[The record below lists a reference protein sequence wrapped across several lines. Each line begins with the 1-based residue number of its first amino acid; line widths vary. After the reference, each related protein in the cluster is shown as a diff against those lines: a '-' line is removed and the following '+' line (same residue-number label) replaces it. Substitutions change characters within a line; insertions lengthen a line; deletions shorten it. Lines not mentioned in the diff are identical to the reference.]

1 MAHHPRNDHFS
12 GLDALIQGINMEKAM
27 LVIRGIAALAMVVA
41 ATAGHAQGFP
51 SKPLRIISPYPP
63 GGGNDTMCRTIQPK
77 LSELLGQQ
85 VIVDNR
91 GGANTIIGTEALARA
106 APDGYTI
113 ELVPNVHAINP
124 ALYAKLPYDPI
135 RDFTP
140 ITLVGDSPLIV
151 TVHPSLPART
161 VNALL
166 ALARRQ
172 PGEVQYGSSGT
183 GSVGQMAV
191 VQLEQMTG
199 TKFLHVPYRGTAP
212 MLIDV
217 INGQLMFTF
226 ASALGVMPHVR
237 SGRLRAVA
245 ITSARRSPAL
255 PQLPTVGESVPGY
268 SFILWYGLIA
278 PAGVPQ
284 DIVKRLNTEIGRVL
298 NDPEVRS
305 KLAQQGVEASPTTSK
320 EFGDLIASDLKKYA
334 LLVKQAGVKVR

>member
-1 MAHHPRNDHFS
+1 
-12 GLDALIQGINMEKAM
+12 M
-27 LVIRGIAALAMVVA
+27 LALAAVVA
-41 ATAGHAQGFP
+41 ATATHAQGFP
-51 SKPLRIISPYPP
+51 SKTIRLISPFPP

-77 LSELLGQQ
+77 LSELLGQP

-91 GGANTIIGTEALARA
+91 GGANTIIGTEALAHA

-135 RDFTP
+135 KDFTP
-140 ITLVGDSPLIV
+140 ITLVGESPQIV

-161 VNALL
+161 INALL
-166 ALARRQ
+166 ALARHR
-172 PGEVQYGSSGT
+172 PGEVQYGSSGI

-226 ASALGVMPHVR
+226 ASALGVMPHIS
-237 SGRLRAVA
+237 SGRLRAIA
-245 ITSARRSPAL
+245 TTSAKRSPAL
-255 PQLPTVGESVPGY
+255 PQVPTVAESVAGY
-268 SFILWYGLIA
+268 SFILWYGVIA

-284 DIVKRLNTEIGRVL
+284 EVVRRLNTDIGKVL
-298 NDPEVRS
+298 NDPGVRS
-305 KLAQQGVEASPTTSK
+305 SLAQQGVEASPTTAK

-334 LLVKQAGVKVR
+334 LLVRQSGLKAQ

>member
-1 MAHHPRNDHFS
+1 MS
-12 GLDALIQGINMEKAM
+12 G
-27 LVIRGIAALAMVVA
+27 IRGMLALAAVVA
-41 ATAGHAQGFP
+41 ATATYAQGFP
-51 SKPLRIISPYPP
+51 SKTIRLISPFPP

-77 LSELLGQQ
+77 LSELLGQP

-91 GGANTIIGTEALARA
+91 GGANTIIGTEALAHA

-135 RDFTP
+135 KDFTP
-140 ITLVGDSPLIV
+140 ITLVGESPQIV

-161 VNALL
+161 INALL
-166 ALARRQ
+166 ALARHR
-172 PGEVQYGSSGT
+172 PGEVQYGSSGI

-226 ASALGVMPHVR
+226 ASALGVMPHIS
-237 SGRLRAVA
+237 SGRLRAIA
-245 ITSARRSPAL
+245 TTSAKRSPAL
-255 PQLPTVGESVPGY
+255 PQVPTVAESVAGY
-268 SFILWYGLIA
+268 SFILWYGVIA

-284 DIVKRLNTEIGRVL
+284 EVVRRLNTDIGKVL
-298 NDPEVRS
+298 NDPGVRS
-305 KLAQQGVEASPTTSK
+305 SLAQQGVEASPTTAK

-334 LLVKQAGVKVR
+334 LLVRQSGLKAQ

>member
-1 MAHHPRNDHFS
+1 
-12 GLDALIQGINMEKAM
+12 
-27 LVIRGIAALAMVVA
+27 
-41 ATAGHAQGFP
+41 
-51 SKPLRIISPYPP
+51 
-63 GGGNDTMCRTIQPK
+63 MCRTIQPK
-77 LSELLGQQ
+77 LSELLGQP

-91 GGANTIIGTEALARA
+91 GGANTIIGTEALAHA

-135 RDFTP
+135 KDFTP
-140 ITLVGDSPLIV
+140 ITLVGESPQIV

-161 VNALL
+161 INALL
-166 ALARRQ
+166 ALARHR
-172 PGEVQYGSSGT
+172 PGEVQYGSSGI

-226 ASALGVMPHVR
+226 ASALGVMPHIS
-237 SGRLRAVA
+237 SGRLRAIA
-245 ITSARRSPAL
+245 TTSAKRSPAL
-255 PQLPTVGESVPGY
+255 PQVPTVAESVAGY
-268 SFILWYGLIA
+268 SFILWYGVIA

-284 DIVKRLNTEIGRVL
+284 EVVRRLNTDIGKVL
-298 NDPEVRS
+298 NDPGVRS
-305 KLAQQGVEASPTTSK
+305 SLAQQGVEASPTTAK

-334 LLVKQAGVKVR
+334 LLVRQSGLKAQ

>member
-1 MAHHPRNDHFS
+1 
-12 GLDALIQGINMEKAM
+12 
-27 LVIRGIAALAMVVA
+27 
-41 ATAGHAQGFP
+41 
-51 SKPLRIISPYPP
+51 
-63 GGGNDTMCRTIQPK
+63 MCRTIQPK
-77 LSELLGQQ
+77 LSELLGQP

-91 GGANTIIGTEALARA
+91 GGANTIIGTEALAHA

-135 RDFTP
+135 KDFTP
-140 ITLVGDSPLIV
+140 ITLVGESPQIV

-161 VNALL
+161 INALL
-166 ALARRQ
+166 ALARHR
-172 PGEVQYGSSGT
+172 PGEVQYGSSGI

-226 ASALGVMPHVR
+226 ASALGVMPHIS
-237 SGRLRAVA
+237 SGRLRAIA
-245 ITSARRSPAL
+245 TTSAKRSPAL
-255 PQLPTVGESVPGY
+255 PQVPTVAESVAGY
-268 SFILWYGLIA
+268 SFILWYGVIA

-284 DIVKRLNTEIGRVL
+284 EVVRRLNTDIGKVL
-298 NDPEVRS
+298 NDPAVRS
-305 KLAQQGVEASPTTSK
+305 SLAQQGVEVSPTTAK

-334 LLVKQAGVKVR
+334 LLVRQSGLKAQ

>member
-1 MAHHPRNDHFS
+1 
-12 GLDALIQGINMEKAM
+12 
-27 LVIRGIAALAMVVA
+27 
-41 ATAGHAQGFP
+41 
-51 SKPLRIISPYPP
+51 
-63 GGGNDTMCRTIQPK
+63 MCRTIQPK

-91 GGANTIIGTEALARA
+91 GGANTIIGTEALAHA

-135 RDFTP
+135 KDFTP
-140 ITLVGDSPLIV
+140 ITLVGESPQIV

-161 VNALL
+161 INALL
-166 ALARRQ
+166 ALARHR
-172 PGEVQYGSSGT
+172 PGEVQYGSSGI

-226 ASALGVMPHVR
+226 ASALGVMPHIS
-237 SGRLRAVA
+237 SGRLRAIA
-245 ITSARRSPAL
+245 TTSAKRSPAL
-255 PQLPTVGESVPGY
+255 PQVPTVAESVAGY
-268 SFILWYGLIA
+268 SFILWYGVIA

-284 DIVKRLNTEIGRVL
+284 EVVRRLNTDIGKVL
-298 NDPEVRS
+298 NDPGVRS
-305 KLAQQGVEASPTTSK
+305 SLAQQGVEASPTTAK
-320 EFGDLIASDLKKYA
+320 EFGDLIATDLKKYA
-334 LLVKQAGVKVR
+334 LLVRQSGLKAQ

>member
-1 MAHHPRNDHFS
+1 MS
-12 GLDALIQGINMEKAM
+12 G
-27 LVIRGIAALAMVVA
+27 IRGMLALAAVVA
-41 ATAGHAQGFP
+41 ATATHAQGFP
-51 SKPLRIISPYPP
+51 SKTIRLISPFPP

-77 LSELLGQQ
+77 LSELLGQP
-85 VIVDNR
+85 VIVVNR
-91 GGANTIIGTEALARA
+91 GGANTIIGTEALAHA

-135 RDFTP
+135 KDFTP
-140 ITLVGDSPLIV
+140 ITLVGESPQIV

-161 VNALL
+161 INALL
-166 ALARRQ
+166 ALARHR
-172 PGEVQYGSSGT
+172 PGEVQYGSSGI

-226 ASALGVMPHVR
+226 ASALGVMPHIS
-237 SGRLRAVA
+237 SGRLRAIA
-245 ITSARRSPAL
+245 TTSAKRSPAL
-255 PQLPTVGESVPGY
+255 PQVPTVAESVAGY
-268 SFILWYGLIA
+268 SFILWYGVIA

-284 DIVKRLNTEIGRVL
+284 EVVRRLNTDIGKVL
-298 NDPEVRS
+298 NDPGVRS
-305 KLAQQGVEASPTTSK
+305 SLAQQGVEASPTTAK

-334 LLVKQAGVKVR
+334 LLVRQSGLKAQ

>member
-1 MAHHPRNDHFS
+1 MS
-12 GLDALIQGINMEKAM
+12 G
-27 LVIRGIAALAMVVA
+27 IRGMLALAAVVA
-41 ATAGHAQGFP
+41 ATATHAQGFP
-51 SKPLRIISPYPP
+51 SKTIRLISPFPP

-77 LSELLGQQ
+77 LSELLGQP

-91 GGANTIIGTEALARA
+91 GGANTIIGTEALAHA

-135 RDFTP
+135 KDFTP
-140 ITLVGDSPLIV
+140 ITLVGESPQIV

-161 VNALL
+161 INALL
-166 ALARRQ
+166 ALARHR
-172 PGEVQYGSSGT
+172 PGEVQYGSSGI

-226 ASALGVMPHVR
+226 ASALGVMPHIS
-237 SGRLRAVA
+237 SGRLRAIA
-245 ITSARRSPAL
+245 TTSAKRSPAL
-255 PQLPTVGESVPGY
+255 PQVPTVAESVAGY
-268 SFILWYGLIA
+268 SFILWYGVIA

-284 DIVKRLNTEIGRVL
+284 EVVRRLNTDIGKVL
-298 NDPEVRS
+298 NDPGVRS
-305 KLAQQGVEASPTTSK
+305 SLAQQGVEASPTTAK
-320 EFGDLIASDLKKYA
+320 EFGDLIATDLKKYA
-334 LLVKQAGVKVR
+334 LLVRQSGLKAQ

>member
-1 MAHHPRNDHFS
+1 
-12 GLDALIQGINMEKAM
+12 M
-27 LVIRGIAALAMVVA
+27 LALAAVVA
-41 ATAGHAQGFP
+41 ATATHAQGFP
-51 SKPLRIISPYPP
+51 SKTIRLISPFPP

-77 LSELLGQQ
+77 LSELLGQP

-91 GGANTIIGTEALARA
+91 GGANTIIGTEALAHA

-135 RDFTP
+135 KDFTP
-140 ITLVGDSPLIV
+140 ITLVGESPQIV

-161 VNALL
+161 INALL
-166 ALARRQ
+166 ALARQR
-172 PGEVQYGSSGT
+172 PGEVQYGSSGI

-226 ASALGVMPHVR
+226 ASALGVMPHIS
-237 SGRLRAVA
+237 SGRLRAIA
-245 ITSARRSPAL
+245 TTSAKRSPAL
-255 PQLPTVGESVPGY
+255 PQVPTVAESVAGY
-268 SFILWYGLIA
+268 SFILWYGVIA

-284 DIVKRLNTEIGRVL
+284 EVVRRLNTDIGKVL
-298 NDPEVRS
+298 NDPGVRS
-305 KLAQQGVEASPTTSK
+305 SLAQQGVEASPTTAK

-334 LLVKQAGVKVR
+334 LLVRQSGLKAQ

>member
-1 MAHHPRNDHFS
+1 
-12 GLDALIQGINMEKAM
+12 
-27 LVIRGIAALAMVVA
+27 
-41 ATAGHAQGFP
+41 
-51 SKPLRIISPYPP
+51 
-63 GGGNDTMCRTIQPK
+63 MCRTIQPK
-77 LSELLGQQ
+77 LSELLGQP

-91 GGANTIIGTEALARA
+91 GGANTIIGTEALAHA

-135 RDFTP
+135 KDFTP
-140 ITLVGDSPLIV
+140 ITLVGESPQIV

-161 VNALL
+161 INALL
-166 ALARRQ
+166 ALARHR
-172 PGEVQYGSSGT
+172 PGEVQYGSSGI

-199 TKFLHVPYRGTAP
+199 TQFLHVPYRGTAP

-226 ASALGVMPHVR
+226 ASALGVMPHIS
-237 SGRLRAVA
+237 SGRLRAIA
-245 ITSARRSPAL
+245 TTSAKRSPAL
-255 PQLPTVGESVPGY
+255 PQVPTVAESVAGY
-268 SFILWYGLIA
+268 SFILWYGVIA

-284 DIVKRLNTEIGRVL
+284 EVVRRLNTDIGKVL
-298 NDPEVRS
+298 NDPGVRS
-305 KLAQQGVEASPTTSK
+305 SLAQQGVEASPTTAK

-334 LLVKQAGVKVR
+334 LLVRQSGLKAQ

>member
-1 MAHHPRNDHFS
+1 
-12 GLDALIQGINMEKAM
+12 M
-27 LVIRGIAALAMVVA
+27 LALAAVVA
-41 ATAGHAQGFP
+41 ATATHAQGFP
-51 SKPLRIISPYPP
+51 SKTIRLISPFPP

-77 LSELLGQQ
+77 LSELLGQP

-91 GGANTIIGTEALARA
+91 GGANTIIGTEALAHA

-135 RDFTP
+135 KDFTP
-140 ITLVGDSPLIV
+140 ITLVGESPQIV

-161 VNALL
+161 INALL
-166 ALARRQ
+166 ALARHR
-172 PGEVQYGSSGT
+172 PGEVQYGSSGI

-226 ASALGVMPHVR
+226 ASALGVMPHIS
-237 SGRLRAVA
+237 SGRLRAIA
-245 ITSARRSPAL
+245 TTSAKRSPAL
-255 PQLPTVGESVPGY
+255 PQVPTVAESVAGY
-268 SFILWYGLIA
+268 SFVLWYGVIA

-284 DIVKRLNTEIGRVL
+284 EVVRRLNTDIGKVL
-298 NDPEVRS
+298 NDPGVRS
-305 KLAQQGVEASPTTSK
+305 SLAQQGVEASPTTAK

-334 LLVKQAGVKVR
+334 LLVRQSGLKAQ

>member
-1 MAHHPRNDHFS
+1 MS
-12 GLDALIQGINMEKAM
+12 G
-27 LVIRGIAALAMVVA
+27 IRGMLALAAVVA
-41 ATAGHAQGFP
+41 ATATHGQGFP
-51 SKPLRIISPYPP
+51 SKTIRLISPFPP

-77 LSELLGQQ
+77 LSELLGQP

-91 GGANTIIGTEALARA
+91 GGANTIIGTEALAHA

-135 RDFTP
+135 KDFTP
-140 ITLVGDSPLIV
+140 ITLVGESPQIV

-161 VNALL
+161 INALL
-166 ALARRQ
+166 ALARHR
-172 PGEVQYGSSGT
+172 PGEVQYGSSGI

-226 ASALGVMPHVR
+226 ASALGVMPHIS
-237 SGRLRAVA
+237 SGRLRAIA
-245 ITSARRSPAL
+245 TTSAKRSPAL
-255 PQLPTVGESVPGY
+255 PQVPTVAESVAGY
-268 SFILWYGLIA
+268 SFILWYGVIA

-284 DIVKRLNTEIGRVL
+284 EVVRRLNTDIGKVL
-298 NDPEVRS
+298 NDPGVRS
-305 KLAQQGVEASPTTSK
+305 SLAQQGVEASPTTAK

-334 LLVKQAGVKVR
+334 LLVRQSGLKAQ

>member
-1 MAHHPRNDHFS
+1 
-12 GLDALIQGINMEKAM
+12 M
-27 LVIRGIAALAMVVA
+27 LALAAVVA
-41 ATAGHAQGFP
+41 ATATHAQGFP
-51 SKPLRIISPYPP
+51 SKTIRLISPFPP

-77 LSELLGQQ
+77 LSELLGQP

-91 GGANTIIGTEALARA
+91 GGANTIIGTEALAHA

-135 RDFTP
+135 KDFTP
-140 ITLVGDSPLIV
+140 ITLVGESPQIV

-161 VNALL
+161 INALL
-166 ALARRQ
+166 ALARHR
-172 PGEVQYGSSGT
+172 PGEVQYGSSGI

-199 TKFLHVPYRGTAP
+199 TKFLHIPYRGTAP
-212 MLIDV
+212 MLVDV

-226 ASALGVMPHVR
+226 ASALGVMPHIS
-237 SGRLRAVA
+237 SGRLRAIA
-245 ITSARRSPAL
+245 TTSAKRSPAL
-255 PQLPTVGESVPGY
+255 PQVPTVAESVAAY
-268 SFILWYGLIA
+268 SFILWYGVIA

-284 DIVKRLNTEIGRVL
+284 EVVRRLNTDIGKVL
-298 NDPEVRS
+298 NDPGVRS
-305 KLAQQGVEASPTTSK
+305 SLAQQGVEASPTTAK

-334 LLVKQAGVKVR
+334 LLVRQSGLKAQ

>member
-1 MAHHPRNDHFS
+1 MS
-12 GLDALIQGINMEKAM
+12 G
-27 LVIRGIAALAMVVA
+27 IRGMLALAAVVA
-41 ATAGHAQGFP
+41 ATATHAQGFP
-51 SKPLRIISPYPP
+51 SKTIRLISPFPP

-77 LSELLGQQ
+77 LSELLGQP

-91 GGANTIIGTEALARA
+91 GGANTIIGTEALAHA

-135 RDFTP
+135 KDFTP
-140 ITLVGDSPLIV
+140 ITLVGESPQIV
-151 TVHPSLPART
+151 TGHPSLPART
-161 VNALL
+161 INALL
-166 ALARRQ
+166 ALARHR
-172 PGEVQYGSSGT
+172 PGEVQYGSSGI

-226 ASALGVMPHVR
+226 ASALGVMPHIS
-237 SGRLRAVA
+237 SGRLRAIA
-245 ITSARRSPAL
+245 TTSAKRSPAL
-255 PQLPTVGESVPGY
+255 PQVPTVAESVAGY
-268 SFILWYGLIA
+268 SFILWYGVIA

-284 DIVKRLNTEIGRVL
+284 EVVRRLNTDIGKVL
-298 NDPEVRS
+298 NDPGIRS
-305 KLAQQGVEASPTTSK
+305 SLAQQGVEASPTTAK

-334 LLVKQAGVKVR
+334 LLVRQSGLKAQ

>member
-1 MAHHPRNDHFS
+1 MS
-12 GLDALIQGINMEKAM
+12 G
-27 LVIRGIAALAMVVA
+27 IRGMLALAAVVA
-41 ATAGHAQGFP
+41 ATATHAQGFP
-51 SKPLRIISPYPP
+51 SKTIRLISPFPP

-77 LSELLGQQ
+77 LSELLGQP

-91 GGANTIIGTEALARA
+91 GGANTIIGTEALAHA

-135 RDFTP
+135 KDFTP
-140 ITLVGDSPLIV
+140 ITLVGESPQIV

-161 VNALL
+161 INALL
-166 ALARRQ
+166 ALARHR
-172 PGEVQYGSSGT
+172 PGEVQYGSSGI

-226 ASALGVMPHVR
+226 ASALGVMPHIS
-237 SGRLRAVA
+237 SGRLRAIA
-245 ITSARRSPAL
+245 TTSAKRSPAL
-255 PQLPTVGESVPGY
+255 PQVPTVAESVAGY
-268 SFILWYGLIA
+268 SFILWYGVIA

-284 DIVKRLNTEIGRVL
+284 EVVRRLNTDIGKVL
-298 NDPEVRS
+298 NDPGVRS
-305 KLAQQGVEASPTTSK
+305 SLAQQGVEASPTTAK

-334 LLVKQAGVKVR
+334 LLVRQSGLKAQ

>member
-1 MAHHPRNDHFS
+1 MS
-12 GLDALIQGINMEKAM
+12 G
-27 LVIRGIAALAMVVA
+27 IRGMLALAAVVA
-41 ATAGHAQGFP
+41 ATASYAQGFP
-51 SKPLRIISPYPP
+51 SKTIRLISPFPP

-77 LSELLGQQ
+77 LSELLGQP

-91 GGANTIIGTEALARA
+91 GGANTIIGTEALAHA

-135 RDFTP
+135 KDFTP
-140 ITLVGDSPLIV
+140 ITLVGESPQIV

-161 VNALL
+161 INALL
-166 ALARRQ
+166 ALARHR
-172 PGEVQYGSSGT
+172 PGEVQYGSSGI

-226 ASALGVMPHVR
+226 ASALGVMPHIS
-237 SGRLRAVA
+237 SGRLRAIA
-245 ITSARRSPAL
+245 TTSAKRSPAL
-255 PQLPTVGESVPGY
+255 PQVPTVAESVAGY
-268 SFILWYGLIA
+268 SFILWYGVIA

-284 DIVKRLNTEIGRVL
+284 EVVRRLNTDIGKVL
-298 NDPEVRS
+298 NDPGVRS
-305 KLAQQGVEASPTTSK
+305 SLAQQGVEASPTTAK

-334 LLVKQAGVKVR
+334 LLVRQSGLKAQ

>member
-1 MAHHPRNDHFS
+1 
-12 GLDALIQGINMEKAM
+12 
-27 LVIRGIAALAMVVA
+27 
-41 ATAGHAQGFP
+41 
-51 SKPLRIISPYPP
+51 
-63 GGGNDTMCRTIQPK
+63 MCRTIQPK
-77 LSELLGQQ
+77 LSELLGQP

-91 GGANTIIGTEALARA
+91 GGANTIIGTEALAHA

-135 RDFTP
+135 KDFTP
-140 ITLVGDSPLIV
+140 ITLVGESPQIV

-161 VNALL
+161 INALL
-166 ALARRQ
+166 ALARHR
-172 PGEVQYGSSGT
+172 PGEVQYGSSGI

-226 ASALGVMPHVR
+226 ASALGVMPHIS
-237 SGRLRAVA
+237 SGRLRAIA
-245 ITSARRSPAL
+245 TTSAKRSPAL
-255 PQLPTVGESVPGY
+255 PQVPTVAESVAGY
-268 SFILWYGLIA
+268 SFVLWYGVIA

-284 DIVKRLNTEIGRVL
+284 EVVRRLNTDIGKVL
-298 NDPEVRS
+298 NDPGVRS
-305 KLAQQGVEASPTTSK
+305 SLAQQGVEASPTTAK

-334 LLVKQAGVKVR
+334 LLVRQSGLKAQ

>member
-1 MAHHPRNDHFS
+1 MS
-12 GLDALIQGINMEKAM
+12 G
-27 LVIRGIAALAMVVA
+27 IRGMLALAAVVA
-41 ATAGHAQGFP
+41 ATATHGQGFP
-51 SKPLRIISPYPP
+51 SKTIRLISPFPP

-77 LSELLGQQ
+77 LSELLGQP

-91 GGANTIIGTEALARA
+91 GGANTIIGTEALAHA

-135 RDFTP
+135 KDFTP
-140 ITLVGDSPLIV
+140 ITLVGESPQIV
-151 TVHPSLPART
+151 TVHPSLPAGT
-161 VNALL
+161 INALL
-166 ALARRQ
+166 ALARHR
-172 PGEVQYGSSGT
+172 PGEVQYGSSGI

-226 ASALGVMPHVR
+226 ASALGVMPHIS
-237 SGRLRAVA
+237 SGRLRAIA
-245 ITSARRSPAL
+245 TTSAKRSPAL
-255 PQLPTVGESVPGY
+255 PQVPTVAESVAGY
-268 SFILWYGLIA
+268 SFILWYGVIA

-284 DIVKRLNTEIGRVL
+284 EVVRRLNTDIGKVL
-298 NDPEVRS
+298 NDPGVRS
-305 KLAQQGVEASPTTSK
+305 SLAQQGVEASPTTAK

-334 LLVKQAGVKVR
+334 LLVRQSGLKAQ

>member
-1 MAHHPRNDHFS
+1 MS
-12 GLDALIQGINMEKAM
+12 G
-27 LVIRGIAALAMVVA
+27 IRGMLALAAVVVA
-41 ATAGHAQGFP
+41 TATHAQGFP
-51 SKPLRIISPYPP
+51 SKTIRLISPFPP

-77 LSELLGQQ
+77 LSELLGQP

-91 GGANTIIGTEALARA
+91 GGANTIIGTEALAHA

-135 RDFTP
+135 KDFTP
-140 ITLVGDSPLIV
+140 ITLVGESPQIV

-161 VNALL
+161 INALL
-166 ALARRQ
+166 ALARHR
-172 PGEVQYGSSGT
+172 PGEVQYGSSGI

-226 ASALGVMPHVR
+226 ASALGVMPHIS
-237 SGRLRAVA
+237 SGRLRAIA
-245 ITSARRSPAL
+245 TTSAKRSPAL
-255 PQLPTVGESVPGY
+255 PQVPTVAESVAGY
-268 SFILWYGLIA
+268 SFILWYGVIA

-284 DIVKRLNTEIGRVL
+284 EVVRRLNTDIGKVL
-298 NDPEVRS
+298 NDPGVRS
-305 KLAQQGVEASPTTSK
+305 SLAQQGVEASPTTAK

-334 LLVKQAGVKVR
+334 LLVRQSGLKAQ

>member
-1 MAHHPRNDHFS
+1 MS
-12 GLDALIQGINMEKAM
+12 G
-27 LVIRGIAALAMVVA
+27 IRGMLALAAVVA
-41 ATAGHAQGFP
+41 ATATHAQGFP
-51 SKPLRIISPYPP
+51 SKTIRLISPFPP

-77 LSELLGQQ
+77 LSELLGQP

-91 GGANTIIGTEALARA
+91 GGANTIIGTEALAHA

-135 RDFTP
+135 KDFTP
-140 ITLVGDSPLIV
+140 ITLVGESPQIV

-161 VNALL
+161 INALL
-166 ALARRQ
+166 ALARHR
-172 PGEVQYGSSGT
+172 PGEVQYGSSGI

-226 ASALGVMPHVR
+226 ASALGVMPHIS
-237 SGRLRAVA
+237 SGRLRAIA
-245 ITSARRSPAL
+245 TTSAKRSPAL
-255 PQLPTVGESVPGY
+255 TQVPTVAESVAGY
-268 SFILWYGLIA
+268 SFILWYGVIA

-284 DIVKRLNTEIGRVL
+284 EVVRRLNTDIGKVL
-298 NDPEVRS
+298 NDPGVRS
-305 KLAQQGVEASPTTSK
+305 SLAQQGVEASPTTAK

-334 LLVKQAGVKVR
+334 LLVRQSGLKAQ

>member
-1 MAHHPRNDHFS
+1 
-12 GLDALIQGINMEKAM
+12 
-27 LVIRGIAALAMVVA
+27 
-41 ATAGHAQGFP
+41 
-51 SKPLRIISPYPP
+51 
-63 GGGNDTMCRTIQPK
+63 MCRTIQPK
-77 LSELLGQQ
+77 LSELLGQP

-91 GGANTIIGTEALARA
+91 GGANTIIGTEALAHA

-135 RDFTP
+135 KDFTP
-140 ITLVGDSPLIV
+140 ITLVGESPQIV

-161 VNALL
+161 INALL
-166 ALARRQ
+166 ALARHR
-172 PGEVQYGSSGT
+172 PGEVQYGSSGI

-226 ASALGVMPHVR
+226 ASALGVMPHIS
-237 SGRLRAVA
+237 SGRVRAIA
-245 ITSARRSPAL
+245 TTSAKRSPAL
-255 PQLPTVGESVPGY
+255 PQVPTVAESVAGY
-268 SFILWYGLIA
+268 SFILWYGVIA

-284 DIVKRLNTEIGRVL
+284 EVVRRLNTDIGKVL
-298 NDPEVRS
+298 NDPGVRS
-305 KLAQQGVEASPTTSK
+305 SLAQQGVEASPTTAK

-334 LLVKQAGVKVR
+334 LLVRQSGLKAQ

>member
-1 MAHHPRNDHFS
+1 
-12 GLDALIQGINMEKAM
+12 M
-27 LVIRGIAALAMVVA
+27 LALAAVVA
-41 ATAGHAQGFP
+41 ATATHAQGFP
-51 SKPLRIISPYPP
+51 SKTIRLISPFPP

-77 LSELLGQQ
+77 LSELLGQP
-85 VIVDNR
+85 VIVVNR
-91 GGANTIIGTEALARA
+91 GGANTIIGTEALAHA

-135 RDFTP
+135 KDFTP
-140 ITLVGDSPLIV
+140 ITLVGESPQIV

-161 VNALL
+161 INALL
-166 ALARRQ
+166 ALARHR
-172 PGEVQYGSSGT
+172 PGEVQYGSSGI

-226 ASALGVMPHVR
+226 ASALGVMPHIS
-237 SGRLRAVA
+237 SGRLRAIA
-245 ITSARRSPAL
+245 TTSAKRSPAL
-255 PQLPTVGESVPGY
+255 PQVPTVAESVAGY
-268 SFILWYGLIA
+268 SFILWYGVIA

-284 DIVKRLNTEIGRVL
+284 EVVRRLNTDIGKVL
-298 NDPEVRS
+298 NDPGVRS
-305 KLAQQGVEASPTTSK
+305 SLAQQGVEASPTTAK

-334 LLVKQAGVKVR
+334 LLVRQSGLKAQ